1 MPSTHRMKMSSMLRF
16 IAFFFVAA
24 LLAPPARAADTQ
36 PPDHETLV
44 RELAE
49 VQASISSALAAMTT
63 NNAALLEQRH
73 AIEYND
79 PDLIALRDEMIAL
92 EKQLVEKRKQ
102 VEARLSLRPELKA
115 LEAQRKAMFQNV
127 QELRD
132 REAAIK
138 RELAAAENAEAL
150 KD

>member
-16 IAFFFVAA
+16 IALIAAAA

-44 RELAE
+44 RELAG
-49 VQASISSALAAMTT
+49 VQASISAALAAMTT

-79 PDLIALRDEMIAL
+79 PDLKALRDEMIAL

-102 VEARLSLRPELKA
+102 LEARMSLNPDVKA
-115 LEAQRKAMFQNV
+115 LEAQRKAMFQGL
-127 QELRD
+127 QEMRD
-132 REAAIK
+132 REAAIQ
-138 RELAAAENAEAL
+138 RELVAAEHAAAL